1 MMLPNVVR
9 NQMKTC
15 NYKVLIYT
23 KYRPQT
29 FILQNIF
36 FWLATNIVRNV
47 DSIDTSSKHIFFSF
61 EAFV

>member
-1 MMLPNVVR
+1 MMLPNVVI
-9 NQMKTC
+9 NQMKTF

-36 FWLATNIVRNV
+36 FGLATNIVRNV